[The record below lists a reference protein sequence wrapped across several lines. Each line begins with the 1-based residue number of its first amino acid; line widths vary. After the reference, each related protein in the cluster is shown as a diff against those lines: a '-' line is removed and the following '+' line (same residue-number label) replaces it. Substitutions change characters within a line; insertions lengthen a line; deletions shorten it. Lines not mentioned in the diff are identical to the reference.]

1 MSEIYSTGQ
10 RVAVFSIIFLVSF
23 IGCLIYLYF
32 LIDSKKTSC
41 AILILSLIYST
52 CFVFLNIIA
61 MFHLKLLFSIY
72 FCR

>member
-10 RVAVFSIIFLVSF
+10 RVAVFSVIFLVSF

-32 LIDSKKTSC
+32 RIDSKKTSY